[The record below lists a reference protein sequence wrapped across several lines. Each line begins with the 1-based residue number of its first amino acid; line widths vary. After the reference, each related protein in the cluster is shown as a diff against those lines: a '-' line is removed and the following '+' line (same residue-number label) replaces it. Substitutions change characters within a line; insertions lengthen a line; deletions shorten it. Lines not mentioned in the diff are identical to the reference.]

1 MAKRL
6 SLIVSAAIAV
16 LFSLAPSARAQTRQ
30 FIVRNDGGSR
40 VQFVSDAPLET
51 ITGVTSGLSGEVSVD
66 PANLSTVTGRVQAS
80 VATLRTGVDLR
91 DEHLRGESWLDASH
105 HPNATFEVTGVEG
118 VTALR
123 PNEAANGRVRGR
135 FTIHGV
141 TREITT
147 TARVRLI
154 PLTPE
159 LARTP
164 GINGDVLR
172 IQATF
177 TVRLTDY
184 NVSVPLPV
192 RLKVA
197 NDIQVTVDLR
207 AVAAPPPAPG
217 H

>member
-6 SLIVSAAIAV
+6 SLMVSVAVAV
-16 LFSLAPSARAQTRQ
+16 LLSLAPSAQAQTRQ
-30 FIVRNDGGSR
+30 FVVRNDGGSR

-66 PANLSTVTGRVQAS
+66 PANLATVAGRVQAS
-80 VATLRTGVDLR
+80 VASLRTGVDLR
-91 DEHLRGESWLDASH
+91 DEHLRGESWLDAAH
-105 HPNATFEVTGVEG
+105 HPSATFEVTGVEG
-118 VTALR
+118 ATALR
-123 PNEAANGRVRGR
+123 PNEAVNVRVRGR

-147 TARVRLI
+147 TGRVRLI

-207 AVAAPPPAPG
+207 AVAAPPPASAR
-217 H
+217 